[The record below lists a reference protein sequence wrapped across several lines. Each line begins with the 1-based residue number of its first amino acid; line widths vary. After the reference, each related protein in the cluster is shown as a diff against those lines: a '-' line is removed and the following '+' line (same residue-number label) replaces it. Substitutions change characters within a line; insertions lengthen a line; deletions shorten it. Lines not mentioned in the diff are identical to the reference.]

1 VPLDGLDDAPHPLG
15 RGIDVGRDADP
26 SHGSRRYIRR
36 VDGVAYLDHAATTPM
51 RHEAV
56 EAMRPYMD
64 VLYANPSGSH
74 RFARAARRAIDEARD
89 DVAAVLGCAPGEVV
103 FTSGG
108 TEGDN
113 TAVLGAVRRSGG
125 TAVCSAAEHHAV
137 LHCVEHAKGR
147 VVGVDAAGEIDAD
160 ALRDALREVARTGH
174 ASVVSVMAVNNEV
187 GTITD
192 MARVARVVRE
202 EAPGAVLHTD
212 AVQAACW
219 LDLRA
224 ISPLV
229 DVMSLSAHKFGGPKG
244 VGITMIRSGAPV
256 EPLILGGGQ
265 ERDRR
270 SGTHNVGGIVA
281 AAAALRATDAERATE
296 VARVGALT
304 ERLVAAATGGA
315 EGVCATVPRE
325 RRVPSI
331 AHLCARGL
339 ESEALLYL
347 LDEAGVCASAASA
360 CASGAMEP
368 SHVLAAMGVGREWAA
383 GSLRFSLG
391 HTTTADDVDRATGAL
406 VGAVRRLR
414 GAA

>member
-1 VPLDGLDDAPHPLG
+1 
-15 RGIDVGRDADP
+15 
-26 SHGSRRYIRR
+26 

-147 VVGVDAAGEIDAD
+147 IVGVDAAGEIDAD

-192 MARVARVVRE
+192 MARVSRVVRE

-281 AAAALRATDAERATE
+281 AAAALRATDEERATE

-315 EGVCATVPRE
+315 EGVRATVPRE